1 LKGVEREMESGN
13 DKLAI
18 KAIRGNKKAFEQ
30 LIKQHYE
37 RIYRTAYLYVHN
49 EEDAL
54 DVVQETTYQAYMS
67 IRSLKQPEY
76 FTTWLT
82 RIIIRCAGHFL
93 KKRINIVPLTDEVL
107 SNLSVTDH
115 SGHEEAIDLLNAIE
129 QLKENYR
136 TAIIL
141 FYYYDYSIKTISEVM
156 EIPEGTVKTYLSRG
170 KAILRESY
178 KEEGDRCHGEQG
190 SKKCN

>member
-1 LKGVEREMESGN
+1 MEFENG
-13 DKLAI
+13 KLVKKAI
-18 KAIRGNKKAFEQ
+18 KGNKKAFEQ

-37 RIYRTAYLYVHN
+37 RMYRTAYLYVHN

-54 DVVQETTYQAYMS
+54 DVVQEATYQAYTS
-67 IRSLKQPEY
+67 IYSLKQPGY
-76 FTTWLT
+76 FMTWFT
-82 RIIIRCAGHFL
+82 KIIIRCASQIL
-93 KKRINIVPLTDEVL
+93 KGRNNIVPLTDEIL

-115 SGHEEAIDLLNAIE
+115 SDHDEAIPLLNAIG

-156 EIPEGTVKTYLSRG
+156 VIPEGTVKTYLSRG
-170 KAILRESY
+170 KAHLKKSY
-178 KEEGDRCHGEQG
+178 KEEEDKCHG
-190 SKKCN
+190 